1 MVDST
6 SIKSLAQQCGA
17 DLCGI
22 ASNHRF
28 DHAPAGFHPT
38 DIFPECQ
45 SIIVLAKGAIA
56 STLQAASIVPYSHF
70 NDVITQ
76 MHDELLYRF
85 SLELE
90 TLGIRVMPVPVDDPY
105 LFWDAEKREG
115 RGILSLRHAGML
127 AGLGTLGR
135 NTLLKNKDWGNMIRL
150 RAVLVNI
157 LIQQDPITTEPAC
170 PSDCTLCLEACPS
183 GALDGKTANQKKCR
197 NHSQTTTARGFHII
211 QCNTCRKVCPQ
222 HLGDKRI
229 LRLHNN

>member
-1 MVDST
+1 MFKWST
-6 SIKSLAQQCGA
+6 RLQSSRWRSSVVPIFVEL
-17 DLCGI
+17 
-22 ASNHRF
+22 
-28 DHAPAGFHPT
+28 HP
-38 DIFPECQ
+38 
-45 SIIVLAKGAIA
+45 IIVLI
-56 STLQAASIVPYSHF
+56 THQRDFIQPTIVPYSHF

-150 RAVLVNI
+150 GAVLVNI

-229 LRLHNN
+229 SRLHNNYTALFFV